1 MNLQE
6 KSLRTLELFKVL
18 ELLAGETQ
26 TDLARERA
34 LALQPETSL
43 SRCELLQEQCA
54 DAVALMGLYGSPS
67 FGGVKDLSGAL
78 SRADMGGVL
87 NPAELLAV
95 ARLLHTARVTRGYLE
110 NHRDRKTS
118 IDELFA
124 ALSGNKYL
132 EEKITAS
139 ILSEEEIAD
148 SASPELSDIRRQMRV
163 ASARVRE
170 TLNRITSSPTYQKML
185 QDSLVTIRSGRYV
198 VPVKAEYRSAF
209 GGLVHD
215 VSSSGATLF
224 VEPAAV
230 VNLNNSIRVLAG
242 KEQHE
247 IERILAGLS
256 AEVAGCA
263 AAMQRDYDTLCALD
277 FIFARG
283 RLAYK
288 MKALRPRL
296 SDSGKTLLHRARH
309 PLLPYEKAV
318 PIDFEVGGKCDTVI
332 ITGPNTGGKT
342 VSIKTVGLLT
352 AMAQC
357 GLQIPAGEDSVIRV
371 RTSILADI
379 GDEQSI
385 EQSLSTFS
393 SHMTNI
399 VDILRHADGG
409 SLVLLDELGAGT
421 DPVEGAAL
429 AMAIIEELRR
439 RGSCVIATT
448 HYAELKMY
456 ALETRGVENASC
468 EFDVQTLRPTYRLV
482 FGIPGKSNA
491 FAIASKLGLDAAVIE
506 SAGSRINA
514 ESKRFEE
521 VISQLE
527 EKRQALESRLK
538 AAERDREQ
546 AAEAE
551 RTARERLSTLEGE
564 REKLI
569 MDAKLKAQEIL
580 NNARAT
586 SEYVLTEA
594 KKLRQQAEDGKDPN
608 LAAARAAFR
617 GEISEAERRTTLEK
631 ARKKA
636 IPPPRPLRA
645 GDTVELLAT
654 KTRAT
659 VLETPAPGGSVRV
672 QAGIMKITVKPD
684 EVQFIGE
691 AKPQKPQAPKST
703 GGARVAR
710 PEGQGAS
717 LDLRGQTADEAVM
730 ELERF
735 IDGAVRMHLSAV
747 TIIHGKG
754 TGVLRR
760 AVQSALKGM
769 PQVRSYRLGV
779 YGEGEDGVTI
789 VTLE

>member
-1 MNLQE
+1 MTLQE
-6 KSLRTLELFKVL
+6 KSLRTLELHKVL
-18 ELLAGETQ
+18 ELLAEQTQ

-34 LALQPETSL
+34 LSLRPETVL
-43 SRCELLQEQCA
+43 SRCELLQQQCA
-54 DAVALMGLYGSPS
+54 DAVHLMGLFGSPS
-67 FGGVKDLSGAL
+67 FDGVRDLSGAL

-87 NPAELLAV
+87 NMAELLAV
-95 ARLLHTARVTRGYLE
+95 ARLLRAARTTRGYLE
-110 NHRDRKTS
+110 NHREGKTS
-118 IDELFA
+118 LDELFSS
-124 ALSGNKYL
+124 LSGNKYL
-132 EEKITAS
+132 EDKITTS
-139 ILSEEEIAD
+139 IISEEEIAD
-148 SASPELSDIRRQMRV
+148 SASSELNDIRRQMRV
-163 ASARVRE
+163 ASSRVRE

-224 VEPAAV
+224 IEPTAV
-230 VNLNNSIRVLAG
+230 VDLNNSIRVLAG
-242 KEQHE
+242 KEQQE
-247 IERILAGLS
+247 IERILAALS
-256 AEVAGCA
+256 AEVAACA
-263 AAMQRDYDTLCALD
+263 GAMQRDYETLCALD

-283 RLAYK
+283 KLAYK

-296 SDSGKTLLHRARH
+296 SDSGKTVLHRARH
-309 PLLPYEKAV
+309 PLLDIEKAV
-318 PIDFEVGGKCDTVI
+318 PIDFEIGGKCDTVI

-352 AMAQC
+352 VMAQC
-357 GLQIPAGEDSVIRV
+357 GLQIPAGEDSVVRL
-371 RTSILADI
+371 RTSVLADI

-393 SHMTNI
+393 SHMVNI
-399 VDILRHADGG
+399 VDILHAADSGA
-409 SLVLLDELGAGT
+409 LVLLDELGAGT

-439 RGSCVIATT
+439 RGSAVIATT

-456 ALETRGVENASC
+456 ALETDGVENASC

-491 FAIASKLGLDAAVIE
+491 FAIASRLGLDDAVIE
-506 SAGSRINA
+506 SANSRIGA

-527 EKRQALESRLK
+527 EKRQELEHRL
-538 AAERDREQ
+538 AFAERDRAK

-594 KKLRQQAEDGKDPN
+594 RRLRQQAEEGKDPN

-617 GEISEAERRTTLEK
+617 GQISDAERLTTLEK
-631 ARKKA
+631 AKKKA

-659 VLETPAPGGSVRV
+659 VLETPAPGGNVRV
-672 QAGIMKITVKPD
+672 QAGIMKITVRPD
-684 EVQFIGE
+684 EIQFIE
-691 AKPQKPQAPKST
+691 ESRPKPVQAPKST
-703 GGARVAR
+703 AGGRVPR

-717 LDLRGQTADEAVM
+717 LDLRGMTAEEAIM
-730 ELERF
+730 ELGRF
-735 IDGAVRMHLSAV
+735 IDGAVRMHLPAV

-760 AVQSALKGM
+760 AVQAELKGM
-769 PQVRSYRLGV
+769 PQVKSYRLGV

-789 VTLE
+789 ATLE

>member
-1 MNLQE
+1 MTLQE
-6 KSLRTLELFKVL
+6 KSLRTLELHKVL
-18 ELLAGETQ
+18 ELLAEQTQ

-34 LALQPETSL
+34 LSLRPETVL
-43 SRCELLQEQCA
+43 SRCELLQQQCA
-54 DAVALMGLYGSPS
+54 DAVHLMGLFGSPS
-67 FGGVKDLSGAL
+67 FDGVRDLSGAL

-87 NPAELLAV
+87 NMAELLAV
-95 ARLLHTARVTRGYLE
+95 ARLLRAARTTRGYLE
-110 NHRDRKTS
+110 NHREGKTS
-118 IDELFA
+118 LDELFSS
-124 ALSGNKYL
+124 LSGNKYL
-132 EEKITAS
+132 EDKITTS
-139 ILSEEEIAD
+139 IISEEEIAD
-148 SASPELSDIRRQMRV
+148 SASSELNDIRRQMRV
-163 ASARVRE
+163 ASSRVRE

-224 VEPAAV
+224 IEPTAV
-230 VNLNNSIRVLAG
+230 VDLNNSIRVLAG
-242 KEQHE
+242 KEQQE
-247 IERILAGLS
+247 IERILAVLS
-256 AEVAGCA
+256 AEVAACA
-263 AAMQRDYDTLCALD
+263 GAMQRDYETLCALD
-277 FIFARG
+277 FIFARSK
-283 RLAYK
+283 LAYK

-296 SDSGKTLLHRARH
+296 SDSGKTVLHRARH
-309 PLLPYEKAV
+309 PLLDIEKAV
-318 PIDFEVGGKCDTVI
+318 PIDFEIGGKCDTVI

-352 AMAQC
+352 VMAQC
-357 GLQIPAGEDSVIRV
+357 GLQIPAGEDSVVRL
-371 RTSILADI
+371 RTSVLADI

-393 SHMTNI
+393 SHMVNI
-399 VDILRHADGG
+399 VDILHAADSGA
-409 SLVLLDELGAGT
+409 LVLLDELGAGT

-439 RGSCVIATT
+439 RGSAVIATT

-456 ALETRGVENASC
+456 ALETDGVENASC

-491 FAIASKLGLDAAVIE
+491 FAIASRLGLDDAVIE
-506 SAGSRINA
+506 SANSRIGA

-527 EKRQALESRLK
+527 EKRQELEHRL
-538 AAERDREQ
+538 ASAERDRAK

-594 KKLRQQAEDGKDPN
+594 RKLRQQAEEGKDPN

-617 GEISEAERRTTLEK
+617 GQISDAERRTTLEK
-631 ARKKA
+631 AKKKA

-659 VLETPAPGGSVRV
+659 VLETPAPGGNVRV
-672 QAGIMKITVKPD
+672 QAGIMKITVRPD
-684 EVQFIGE
+684 EIQFIE
-691 AKPQKPQAPKST
+691 ESRPKPVQAPKST
-703 GGARVAR
+703 AGGRVPR

-717 LDLRGQTADEAVM
+717 LDLRGMTAEEAIM
-730 ELERF
+730 ELGRF
-735 IDGAVRMHLSAV
+735 IDGAVRMHLPAV

-760 AVQSALKGM
+760 AVQAELKGM
-769 PQVRSYRLGV
+769 PQVKSYRLGV

-789 VTLE
+789 ATLE

>member
-1 MNLQE
+1 MKCQAI
-6 KSLRTLELFKVL
+6 RC
-18 ELLAGETQ
+18 
-26 TDLARERA
+26 
-34 LALQPETSL
+34 
-43 SRCELLQEQCA
+43 SRCYITQPF
-54 DAVALMGLYGSPS
+54 SS
-67 FGGVKDLSGAL
+67 
-78 SRADMGGVL
+78 
-87 NPAELLAV
+87 
-95 ARLLHTARVTRGYLE
+95 
-110 NHRDRKTS
+110 
-118 IDELFA
+118 
-124 ALSGNKYL
+124 LSGNKYL
-132 EEKITAS
+132 EDKITTS
-139 ILSEEEIAD
+139 IISEEEIAD
-148 SASPELSDIRRQMRV
+148 SASSELNDIRRQMRV
-163 ASARVRE
+163 ASSRVRE

-224 VEPAAV
+224 IEPTAV
-230 VNLNNSIRVLAG
+230 VDLNNSIRVLAG
-242 KEQHE
+242 KEQQE
-247 IERILAGLS
+247 IERILAALS
-256 AEVAGCA
+256 AEVAACA
-263 AAMQRDYDTLCALD
+263 GAMQRDYETLCALD

-283 RLAYK
+283 KLAYK

-296 SDSGKTLLHRARH
+296 SDSGKTVLHRARH
-309 PLLPYEKAV
+309 PLLDIEKAV
-318 PIDFEVGGKCDTVI
+318 PIDFEIGGKCDTVI

-352 AMAQC
+352 VMAQC
-357 GLQIPAGEDSVIRV
+357 GLQIPAGEDSVVRL
-371 RTSILADI
+371 RTSVLADI

-393 SHMTNI
+393 SHMVNI
-399 VDILRHADGG
+399 VDILHAADSGA
-409 SLVLLDELGAGT
+409 LVLLDELGAGT

-439 RGSCVIATT
+439 RGSAVIATT

-456 ALETRGVENASC
+456 ALETDGVENASC

-491 FAIASKLGLDAAVIE
+491 FAIASRLGLDDAVIE
-506 SAGSRINA
+506 SANSRIGA

-527 EKRQALESRLK
+527 EKRQELEHRL
-538 AAERDREQ
+538 ASAERDRAK

-594 KKLRQQAEDGKDPN
+594 RRLRQQAEEGKDPN

-617 GEISEAERRTTLEK
+617 GQISDAERRTTLEK
-631 ARKKA
+631 AKKKA

-659 VLETPAPGGSVRV
+659 VLETPAPGGNVRV
-672 QAGIMKITVKPD
+672 QAGIMKITVRPD
-684 EVQFIGE
+684 EIQFIE
-691 AKPQKPQAPKST
+691 ESRPKPVQAPKST
-703 GGARVAR
+703 AGGRVPR

-717 LDLRGQTADEAVM
+717 LDLRGMTAEEAIM
-730 ELERF
+730 ELGRF
-735 IDGAVRMHLSAV
+735 IDGAVRMHLPAV

-760 AVQSALKGM
+760 AVQAELKGM
-769 PQVRSYRLGV
+769 PQVKSYRLGV

-789 VTLE
+789 ATLE

>member
-1 MNLQE
+1 MTLQE
-6 KSLRTLELFKVL
+6 KSLRTLELHKVL
-18 ELLAGETQ
+18 ELLAAETQ

-34 LALQPETSL
+34 LALRPEVSL
-43 SRCELLQEQCA
+43 SRCELLQQQCA
-54 DAVALMGLYGSPS
+54 DAVYLMGLYGSPA
-67 FGGVKDLSGAL
+67 FDGVKDLSGPL

-87 NPAELLAV
+87 NMAELLAV
-95 ARLLHTARVTRGYLE
+95 ARLLRAARTTRGFLE
-110 NHRDRKTS
+110 NHRDGKTS
-118 IDELFA
+118 LDELFA
-124 ALSGNKYL
+124 SLSGNKYL
-132 EEKITAS
+132 EEKITTS
-139 ILSEEEIAD
+139 IISEEEIAD
-148 SASPELSDIRRQMRV
+148 SASSELSDIRRQMRV
-163 ASARVRE
+163 AASRVRE

-224 VEPAAV
+224 IEPSAV
-230 VNLNNSIRVLAG
+230 VDLNNSIRVLTG

-247 IERILAGLS
+247 IERILSALS
-256 AEVAGCA
+256 AEVAACA
-263 AAMQRDYDTLCALD
+263 GALQRDYETLCALD

-283 RLAYK
+283 KLAYK

-296 SDSGKTLLHRARH
+296 SDSGKTVLHRARH
-309 PLLPYEKAV
+309 PLLDMQKAV
-318 PIDFEVGGKCDTVI
+318 PIDFEIGGKCDTVI

-352 AMAQC
+352 VMAQC
-357 GLQIPAGEDSVIRV
+357 GLQIPAGDDSVVRV
-371 RTSILADI
+371 RSSVLADI

-393 SHMTNI
+393 SHMVNI
-399 VDILRHADGG
+399 VDILHAANDGA
-409 SLVLLDELGAGT
+409 LVLLDELGAGT

-439 RGSCVIATT
+439 RGSAVIATT

-456 ALETRGVENASC
+456 ALETAGVENASC

-491 FAIASKLGLDAAVIE
+491 FAIASRLGLDDAVIE
-506 SAGSRINA
+506 SANSRIGA

-527 EKRQALESRLK
+527 EKRQALESRLA
-538 AAERDREQ
+538 AAERDRAK

-551 RTARERLSTLEGE
+551 QTARDRLSTLEGE

-594 KKLRQQAEDGKDPN
+594 RRLRQQAEEGKDPN

-617 GEISEAERRTTLEK
+617 GEISEAERRATLEK

-684 EVQFIGE
+684 EIQFIE
-691 AKPQKPQAPKST
+691 ESKPTAVQAPKST
-703 GGARVAR
+703 AGGRVPR

-717 LDLRGQTADEAVM
+717 LDLRGMTADEAIM
-730 ELERF
+730 ELGRF
-735 IDGAVRMHLSAV
+735 IDGAARMHLTAV

-760 AVQSALKGM
+760 AVQAELKSM
-769 PQVRSYRLGV
+769 PQVKSYRLGV

-789 VTLE
+789 ATLA

>member
-1 MNLQE
+1 MTLQE
-6 KSLRTLELFKVL
+6 KSLRTLELPKVL
-18 ELLAGETQ
+18 DLLAAEAQ
-26 TDLARERA
+26 TEQGRARA
-34 LALQPETSL
+34 LSLRPETAL
-43 SRCELLQEQCA
+43 PRCEMLQQQCA
-54 DAVALMGLYGSPS
+54 DAVYLMGLYGSPS
-67 FGGVKDLSGAL
+67 FSGVKDLSGAL
-78 SRADMGGVL
+78 SRADMGGSL
-87 NPAELLAV
+87 NMGELLAV
-95 ARLLHTARVTRGYLE
+95 AQLLRAARLTRGYLE
-110 NHRDRKTS
+110 NHREGKTS
-118 IDELFA
+118 LDELFSS
-124 ALSGNKYL
+124 LSGNKYL
-132 EEKITAS
+132 EDRIAS
-139 ILSEEEIAD
+139 AIISEEEMAD

-163 ASARVRE
+163 SASRVRE
-170 TLNRITSSPTYQKML
+170 ALNKITSSPNYQKML

-224 VEPAAV
+224 IEPSAV
-230 VNLNNSIRVLAG
+230 VDLNNAIRVLTG

-247 IERILAGLS
+247 IERVLAELS
-256 AEVAGCA
+256 AEVASA
-263 AAMQRDYDTLCALD
+263 AGSIGRDYETLCALD

-283 RLAYK
+283 KLAYK
-288 MKALRPRL
+288 MRALRPRL
-296 SDSGKTLLHRARH
+296 TSEGRTVLRRARH
-309 PLLPYEKAV
+309 PLLDKDAAV
-318 PIDFEVGGKCDTVI
+318 PIDFEIGGRCDTVI

-352 AMAQC
+352 VMAQC
-357 GLQIPAGEDSVIRV
+357 GLQIPAGEDSVVRIRSSV
-371 RTSILADI
+371 LADI

-399 VDILRHADGG
+399 VDILAGADAGA
-409 SLVLLDELGAGT
+409 LVLLDELGAGT
-421 DPVEGAAL
+421 DPIEGAAL
-429 AMAIIEELRR
+429 AMSIIEELRR
-439 RGSCVIATT
+439 RGSAVIATT

-456 ALETRGVENASC
+456 ALETEGVENASC
-468 EFDVQTLRPTYRLV
+468 EFDVQTLRPTYRLI

-491 FAIASKLGLDAAVIE
+491 FAIASRLGLAPGIIE
-506 SAGSRINA
+506 NAGERVGA

-527 EKRQALESRLK
+527 EKRQALESRL
-538 AAERDREQ
+538 ASAERDRAQ
-546 AAEAE
+546 AAEAA
-551 RTARERLSTLEGE
+551 RVARERLETLEGE
-564 REKLI
+564 REKLV

-580 NNARAT
+580 NNARAA
-586 SEYVLTEA
+586 SEHVLTEA
-594 KKLRQQAEDGKDPN
+594 RRLRQQAEEGKDPN

-617 GEISEAERRTTLEK
+617 GEISEAERQTALQK

-659 VLETPAPGGSVRV
+659 VLETPEKGGKVRI
-672 QAGIMKITVKPD
+672 QAGIMKITVAPD
-684 EVQFIGE
+684 EIQFIE
-691 AKPQKPQAPKST
+691 ESKPQKPQPVRSA
-703 GGARVAR
+703 GGRVPR

-717 LDLRGQTADEAVM
+717 LDLRGKTADEAVM

-735 IDGAVRMHLSAV
+735 IDGAVRMHISAV

-760 AVQSALKGM
+760 TVQAELRSM
-769 PQVRSYRLGV
+769 PQVKSCRLGV

-789 VTLE
+789 AELDV

>member
-1 MNLQE
+1 MTLQE
-6 KSLRTLELFKVL
+6 KSLHTLELPKVL
-18 ELLAGETQ
+18 ELLAAETQ

-34 LALQPETSL
+34 LSLRPEVSI
-43 SRCELLQEQCA
+43 SRCELLQQQCA
-54 DAVALMGLYGSPS
+54 DAVHLMGLFGSPS
-67 FGGVKDLSGAL
+67 FDGVRDLSGAL

-87 NPAELLAV
+87 NMAELLAV
-95 ARLLHTARVTRGYLE
+95 ARLLRAARTTRGYLE
-110 NHRDRKTS
+110 NHREGKTS
-118 IDELFA
+118 LDELFSS
-124 ALSGNKYL
+124 LSGTKYL
-132 EEKITAS
+132 EDKITTS
-139 ILSEEEIAD
+139 IISEEEIAD
-148 SASPELSDIRRQMRV
+148 SASSELNDIRRQMRV
-163 ASARVRE
+163 ASSRVRE

-224 VEPAAV
+224 IEPTAV
-230 VNLNNSIRVLAG
+230 VDLNNSIRVLAG
-242 KEQHE
+242 KEQQE
-247 IERILAGLS
+247 IERILAVLS
-256 AEVAGCA
+256 AEVAACA
-263 AAMQRDYDTLCALD
+263 GAMQRDYETLCALD

-283 RLAYK
+283 KLAYK

-296 SDSGKTLLHRARH
+296 SDSGKTVLHRARH
-309 PLLPYEKAV
+309 PLLDIEKAV
-318 PIDFEVGGKCDTVI
+318 PIDFEIGGKCDTVI

-352 AMAQC
+352 VMAQC
-357 GLQIPAGEDSVIRV
+357 GLQIPAGEDSVVRL
-371 RTSILADI
+371 RTSVLADI

-393 SHMTNI
+393 SHMVNI
-399 VDILRHADGG
+399 VDILHAADNGA
-409 SLVLLDELGAGT
+409 LVLLDELGAGT

-439 RGSCVIATT
+439 RGSAVIATT

-456 ALETRGVENASC
+456 ALETDGVENASC

-491 FAIASKLGLDAAVIE
+491 FAIASRLGLDDAVIE
-506 SAGSRINA
+506 SANSRIGA

-527 EKRQALESRLK
+527 EKRQELEHRL
-538 AAERDREQ
+538 ASAERDRAK

-594 KKLRQQAEDGKDPN
+594 RKLRQQAEECKDPN

-617 GEISEAERRTTLEK
+617 GQISDAERRTTLEK
-631 ARKKA
+631 AKKKA

-659 VLETPAPGGSVRV
+659 VLETPAPGGNVRV
-672 QAGIMKITVKPD
+672 QAGIMKITVRPD
-684 EVQFIGE
+684 EIQFIE
-691 AKPQKPQAPKST
+691 ESRPKPVQAPKST
-703 GGARVAR
+703 AGGRVPR

-717 LDLRGQTADEAVM
+717 LDLRGMTAEEAIM
-730 ELERF
+730 ELGRF
-735 IDGAVRMHLSAV
+735 IDGAVRMHLPAV

-760 AVQSALKGM
+760 AVQAELKGM
-769 PQVRSYRLGV
+769 PQVKSYRLGV

-789 VTLE
+789 ATLE

>member
-1 MNLQE
+1 MTLQE
-6 KSLRTLELFKVL
+6 KSLRTLELHKVL
-18 ELLAGETQ
+18 ELLAEQTQ

-34 LALQPETSL
+34 LSLRPETVL
-43 SRCELLQEQCA
+43 SRCELLQQQCA
-54 DAVALMGLYGSPS
+54 DAVHLMGLFGSPS
-67 FGGVKDLSGAL
+67 FDGVRDLSGAL

-87 NPAELLAV
+87 NMAELLAV
-95 ARLLHTARVTRGYLE
+95 ARLLRAARTTRGYLE
-110 NHRDRKTS
+110 NHREGKTS
-118 IDELFA
+118 LDELFSS
-124 ALSGNKYL
+124 LSGNKYL
-132 EEKITAS
+132 EDKITTS
-139 ILSEEEIAD
+139 IISEEEIAD
-148 SASPELSDIRRQMRV
+148 SASSELNDIRRQMRV
-163 ASARVRE
+163 ASSRVRE
-170 TLNRITSSPTYQKML
+170 TLNRITSSSTYQKML

-224 VEPAAV
+224 IEPTAV
-230 VNLNNSIRVLAG
+230 VDLNNSIRVLAG
-242 KEQHE
+242 KEQQE
-247 IERILAGLS
+247 IERILAALS
-256 AEVAGCA
+256 AEVAACA
-263 AAMQRDYDTLCALD
+263 GAMQRDYETLCALD

-283 RLAYK
+283 KLAYK

-296 SDSGKTLLHRARH
+296 SDCGITVLHRARH
-309 PLLPYEKAV
+309 PLLDIEKAV
-318 PIDFEVGGKCDTVI
+318 PIDFEIGGKCDTVI

-352 AMAQC
+352 VMAQC
-357 GLQIPAGEDSVIRV
+357 GLQIPAGEDSVVRL
-371 RTSILADI
+371 RTSVLADI

-393 SHMTNI
+393 SHMVNI
-399 VDILRHADGG
+399 VDILQAADSGA
-409 SLVLLDELGAGT
+409 LVLLDELGAGT

-439 RGSCVIATT
+439 RGSAVIATT

-456 ALETRGVENASC
+456 ALETDGVENASC

-491 FAIASKLGLDAAVIE
+491 FAIASRLGLDDAVIE
-506 SAGSRINA
+506 SANSRIGA

-527 EKRQALESRLK
+527 EKRQELEHRL
-538 AAERDREQ
+538 AFAERDRAK

-594 KKLRQQAEDGKDPN
+594 RKLRQQAEEGKDPN

-617 GEISEAERRTTLEK
+617 GQISDAERRTTLEK
-631 ARKKA
+631 AKKKA

-659 VLETPAPGGSVRV
+659 VLETPAPGGNVRV
-672 QAGIMKITVKPD
+672 QAGIMKITVRPD
-684 EVQFIGE
+684 EIQFIE
-691 AKPQKPQAPKST
+691 ESRPKPVQAPKST
-703 GGARVAR
+703 AGGRVPR

-717 LDLRGQTADEAVM
+717 LDLRGMTAEEAIM
-730 ELERF
+730 ELGRF
-735 IDGAVRMHLSAV
+735 IDGAVRMHLPAV

-760 AVQSALKGM
+760 AVQAELKGM
-769 PQVRSYRLGV
+769 PQVKSYRLGV

-789 VTLE
+789 ATLE

>member
-1 MNLQE
+1 MTLQE
-6 KSLRTLELFKVL
+6 KSLHTLEFYKVL
-18 ELLAGETQ
+18 ELLAAETQ
-26 TDLARERA
+26 TDLAREQA
-34 LALQPETSL
+34 LALKPETSL
-43 SRCELLQEQCA
+43 SRCELLQQQCA
-54 DAVALMGLYGSPS
+54 DAVTLMGLYGSPS
-67 FGGVKDLSGAL
+67 FGGVRDLSGAL

-95 ARLLHTARVTRGYLE
+95 ARLLQAARTTRGYLE
-110 NHRDRKTS
+110 HHRDGRTS
-118 IDELFA
+118 LDELFA
-124 ALSGNKYL
+124 SLSGNKYL
-132 EEKITAS
+132 EDKITSA
-139 ILSEEEIAD
+139 IISEEEIAD
-148 SASPELSDIRRQMRV
+148 SASSELNDIRRQMRV
-163 ASARVRE
+163 SASRVRE
-170 TLNRITSSPTYQKML
+170 VLNRITSSQTYQKML
-185 QDSLVTIRSGRYV
+185 QDNLVTIRSGRYV

-224 VEPAAV
+224 IEPTAV
-230 VNLNNSIRVLAG
+230 VDLNNTIRVLAG

-247 IERILAGLS
+247 IERILAELS
-256 AEVAGCA
+256 AEVAACA
-263 AAMQRDYDTLCALD
+263 GALQRDYETLCALD

-283 RLAYK
+283 KLAYK

-296 SDSGKTLLHRARH
+296 VSDGKTVLRRARH
-309 PLLPYEKAV
+309 PLLPHEKAV
-318 PIDFEVGGKCDTVI
+318 PIDFEIGGRCDTVI

-342 VSIKTVGLLT
+342 VSIKTAGLLT
-352 AMAQC
+352 VLAQC
-357 GLQIPAGEDSVIRV
+357 GLQIPAGEGSVICI
-371 RTSILADI
+371 RTAVLADI

-399 VDILRHADGG
+399 VEILQHADAG

-421 DPVEGAAL
+421 DPIEGAAL

-439 RGSCVIATT
+439 RGSAVIATT
-448 HYAELKMY
+448 HYAELKVY
-456 ALETRGVENASC
+456 ALETEGVENASC

-491 FAIASKLGLDAAVIE
+491 FAIASRLGIDAAVIE
-506 SAGSRINA
+506 NAGSRINA
-514 ESKRFEE
+514 ESRRFEE
-521 VISQLE
+521 VVSQLE
-527 EKRQALESRLK
+527 EKRQALENRLT
-538 AAERDREQ
+538 AAERDREK

-551 RTARERLSTLEGE
+551 RTARERLETLEGE

-594 KKLRQQAEDGKDPN
+594 RKLRQQAEEGKDPN

-631 ARKKA
+631 AKKKA
-636 IPPPRPLRA
+636 LPPPRPLRA
-645 GDTVELLAT
+645 GDTVELLST

-684 EVQFIGE
+684 EIQFIE
-691 AKPQKPQAPKST
+691 ESRPQKPQPPKSMA
-703 GGARVAR
+703 GARVPR

-717 LDLRGQTADEAVM
+717 LDLRGQTAEEAVM

-735 IDGAVRMHLSAV
+735 IDGAVRMHLAAV

-769 PQVRSYRLGV
+769 PQVKSYRLGV
-779 YGEGEDGVTI
+779 DGEGEDGVTI
-789 VTLE
+789 ATLE

>member
-1 MNLQE
+1 MTLQE
-6 KSLRTLELFKVL
+6 KSLRTLELHKVL
-18 ELLAGETQ
+18 ELLAEQTQ

-34 LALQPETSL
+34 LSLRPETVL
-43 SRCELLQEQCA
+43 SRCELLQQQCA
-54 DAVALMGLYGSPS
+54 DAVHLMGLFGSPS
-67 FGGVKDLSGAL
+67 FDGVRDLSGAL

-87 NPAELLAV
+87 NMAELLAV
-95 ARLLHTARVTRGYLE
+95 ARLLRAARTTRGYLE
-110 NHRDRKTS
+110 NHREGKTS
-118 IDELFA
+118 LDELFSS
-124 ALSGNKYL
+124 LSGNKYL
-132 EEKITAS
+132 EDKITTS
-139 ILSEEEIAD
+139 IISEEEIAD
-148 SASPELSDIRRQMRV
+148 SASSELNDIRRQMRV
-163 ASARVRE
+163 ASSRVRE

-215 VSSSGATLF
+215 VSSSGVTLF
-224 VEPAAV
+224 IEPTAV
-230 VNLNNSIRVLAG
+230 VDLNNSIRVLAG
-242 KEQHE
+242 KEQQE
-247 IERILAGLS
+247 IERILAALS
-256 AEVAGCA
+256 AEVAACA
-263 AAMQRDYDTLCALD
+263 GAMQRDYETLCALD

-283 RLAYK
+283 KLAYK

-296 SDSGKTLLHRARH
+296 SDSGKTVLHRARH
-309 PLLPYEKAV
+309 PLLDIEKAV
-318 PIDFEVGGKCDTVI
+318 PIDFEIGGKCDTVI

-352 AMAQC
+352 VMAQC
-357 GLQIPAGEDSVIRV
+357 GLQIPAGEDSVVRL
-371 RTSILADI
+371 RTSVLADI

-393 SHMTNI
+393 SHMVNI
-399 VDILRHADGG
+399 VDILHAADSGA
-409 SLVLLDELGAGT
+409 LVLLDELGAGT

-439 RGSCVIATT
+439 RGSAVIATT

-456 ALETRGVENASC
+456 ALETDGVENASC

-491 FAIASKLGLDAAVIE
+491 FAIASRLGLDDAVIE
-506 SAGSRINA
+506 SANSRIGA

-527 EKRQALESRLK
+527 EKRQELEHRL
-538 AAERDREQ
+538 ASAERDRAK

-594 KKLRQQAEDGKDPN
+594 RRLRQQAEEGKDPN

-617 GEISEAERRTTLEK
+617 GQISDAERLTTLEK
-631 ARKKA
+631 AKKKA

-659 VLETPAPGGSVRV
+659 VLETPAPGGNVRV
-672 QAGIMKITVKPD
+672 QAGIMKITVRPD
-684 EVQFIGE
+684 EIQFIE
-691 AKPQKPQAPKST
+691 ESRPKPVQAPKST
-703 GGARVAR
+703 AGGRVPR

-717 LDLRGQTADEAVM
+717 LDLRGMTAEEAIM
-730 ELERF
+730 ELGRF
-735 IDGAVRMHLSAV
+735 IDGAVRMHLPAV

-760 AVQSALKGM
+760 AVQAELKGM
-769 PQVRSYRLGV
+769 PQVKSYRLGV

-789 VTLE
+789 ATLE

>member
-1 MNLQE
+1 MTLQE
-6 KSLRTLELFKVL
+6 KSLRTLELHKVL
-18 ELLAGETQ
+18 ELLAEQTQ

-34 LALQPETSL
+34 LSLRPETVL
-43 SRCELLQEQCA
+43 SRCELLQQQCA
-54 DAVALMGLYGSPS
+54 DAVHLMGLFGSPS
-67 FGGVKDLSGAL
+67 FDGVRDLSGAL

-87 NPAELLAV
+87 NMAELLAV
-95 ARLLHTARVTRGYLE
+95 ARLLRAARTTRGYLE
-110 NHRDRKTS
+110 NHREGKTS
-118 IDELFA
+118 LDELFSS
-124 ALSGNKYL
+124 LSGNKYL
-132 EEKITAS
+132 EDKITTS
-139 ILSEEEIAD
+139 IISEEEIAD
-148 SASPELSDIRRQMRV
+148 SASSELNDIRRQMRV
-163 ASARVRE
+163 ASSRVRE
-170 TLNRITSSPTYQKML
+170 TLNRITSSSTYQKML

-224 VEPAAV
+224 IEPTAV
-230 VNLNNSIRVLAG
+230 VDLNNSIRVLAG
-242 KEQHE
+242 KEQQE
-247 IERILAGLS
+247 IERILAALS
-256 AEVAGCA
+256 AEVAACA
-263 AAMQRDYDTLCALD
+263 GAMQRDYETLCALD
-277 FIFARG
+277 FIFARSK
-283 RLAYK
+283 LAYK

-296 SDSGKTLLHRARH
+296 SDSGKTVLHRARH
-309 PLLPYEKAV
+309 PLLDIEKAV
-318 PIDFEVGGKCDTVI
+318 PIDFEIGGKCDTVI

-352 AMAQC
+352 VMAQC
-357 GLQIPAGEDSVIRV
+357 GLQIPAGEDSVVRL
-371 RTSILADI
+371 RTSVLADI

-393 SHMTNI
+393 SHMVNI
-399 VDILRHADGG
+399 VDILHAADSGA
-409 SLVLLDELGAGT
+409 LVLLDELGAGT

-439 RGSCVIATT
+439 RGSAVIATT

-456 ALETRGVENASC
+456 ALETDGVENASC

-482 FGIPGKSNA
+482 FGVPGKSNA
-491 FAIASKLGLDAAVIE
+491 FAIASRLGLDDAVIE
-506 SAGSRINA
+506 SANSRIGA

-527 EKRQALESRLK
+527 EKRQELEHRL
-538 AAERDREQ
+538 ASAERDRAK

-594 KKLRQQAEDGKDPN
+594 RRLRQQAEEGKDPN

-617 GEISEAERRTTLEK
+617 GQISDAERLTTLEK
-631 ARKKA
+631 AKKKA

-659 VLETPAPGGSVRV
+659 VLETPAPGGNVRV
-672 QAGIMKITVKPD
+672 QAGIMKITVRPD
-684 EVQFIGE
+684 EIQFIE
-691 AKPQKPQAPKST
+691 ESRPKPVQAPKST
-703 GGARVAR
+703 AGGRVPR

-717 LDLRGQTADEAVM
+717 LDLRGMTAEEAIM
-730 ELERF
+730 ELGRF
-735 IDGAVRMHLSAV
+735 IDGAVRMHLPAV

-760 AVQSALKGM
+760 AVQAELKGM
-769 PQVRSYRLGV
+769 PQVKSYRLGV

-789 VTLE
+789 ATLE

>member
-1 MNLQE
+1 MTLQE
-6 KSLRTLELFKVL
+6 KSLRTLELHKVL
-18 ELLAGETQ
+18 ELLAEQTQ

-34 LALQPETSL
+34 LSLRPETVL
-43 SRCELLQEQCA
+43 SRCELLQQQCA
-54 DAVALMGLYGSPS
+54 DAVHLMGLFGSPS
-67 FGGVKDLSGAL
+67 FDGVRDLSGAL

-87 NPAELLAV
+87 NMAELLAV
-95 ARLLHTARVTRGYLE
+95 ARLLRAARTTRGYLE
-110 NHRDRKTS
+110 NHREGKTS
-118 IDELFA
+118 LDELFSS
-124 ALSGNKYL
+124 LSGNKYL
-132 EEKITAS
+132 EDKITTS
-139 ILSEEEIAD
+139 IISEEEIAD
-148 SASPELSDIRRQMRV
+148 SASSELNDIRRQMRV
-163 ASARVRE
+163 ASSRVRE
-170 TLNRITSSPTYQKML
+170 TLNRITSSSTYQKML

-224 VEPAAV
+224 IEPTAV
-230 VNLNNSIRVLAG
+230 VDLNNSIRVLAG
-242 KEQHE
+242 KEQQE
-247 IERILAGLS
+247 IERILAALS
-256 AEVAGCA
+256 AEVAACA
-263 AAMQRDYDTLCALD
+263 GAMQRDYETLCALD

-283 RLAYK
+283 KLAYK

-296 SDSGKTLLHRARH
+296 SDSGKTVLYRARH
-309 PLLPYEKAV
+309 PLLDIEKAV
-318 PIDFEVGGKCDTVI
+318 PIDFEIGGKCDTVI

-352 AMAQC
+352 VMAQC
-357 GLQIPAGEDSVIRV
+357 GLQIPAGEDSVVRL
-371 RTSILADI
+371 RTSVLADI

-393 SHMTNI
+393 SHMVNI
-399 VDILRHADGG
+399 VDILHAADSGA
-409 SLVLLDELGAGT
+409 LVLLDELGAGT

-439 RGSCVIATT
+439 RGSAVIATT

-456 ALETRGVENASC
+456 ALETDGVENASC

-491 FAIASKLGLDAAVIE
+491 FAIASRLGLDDAVIE
-506 SAGSRINA
+506 SANSRIGA

-527 EKRQALESRLK
+527 EKRQELEHRL
-538 AAERDREQ
+538 AFAERDRAK

-594 KKLRQQAEDGKDPN
+594 RKLRQQAEEGKDPN

-617 GEISEAERRTTLEK
+617 GQISDAERRTTLEK
-631 ARKKA
+631 AKKKA

-659 VLETPAPGGSVRV
+659 VLETPAPGGNVRV
-672 QAGIMKITVKPD
+672 QAGIMKITVRPD
-684 EVQFIGE
+684 EIQFIE
-691 AKPQKPQAPKST
+691 ESRPKPVQAPKST
-703 GGARVAR
+703 AGGRVPR

-717 LDLRGQTADEAVM
+717 LDLRGMTAEEAIM
-730 ELERF
+730 ELGRF
-735 IDGAVRMHLSAV
+735 IDGAVRMHLPAV

-760 AVQSALKGM
+760 AVQAELKGM
-769 PQVRSYRLGV
+769 PQVKSYRLGV

-789 VTLE
+789 ATLE

>member
-1 MNLQE
+1 MTLQE
-6 KSLRTLELFKVL
+6 KSLRTLELHKVL
-18 ELLAGETQ
+18 ELLAEQTQ

-34 LALQPETSL
+34 LSLRPETVL
-43 SRCELLQEQCA
+43 SRCELLQQQCA
-54 DAVALMGLYGSPS
+54 DAVHLMGLFGSPS
-67 FGGVKDLSGAL
+67 FDGVRDLSGAL

-87 NPAELLAV
+87 NMAELLAV
-95 ARLLHTARVTRGYLE
+95 ARLLRAARTTRGYLE
-110 NHRDRKTS
+110 NHREGKTS
-118 IDELFA
+118 LDELFSS
-124 ALSGNKYL
+124 LSGNKYL
-132 EEKITAS
+132 EDKITTS
-139 ILSEEEIAD
+139 IISEEEIAD
-148 SASPELSDIRRQMRV
+148 SASSELNDIRRQMRV
-163 ASARVRE
+163 ASSRVRE
-170 TLNRITSSPTYQKML
+170 TLNRITSSSTYQKML

-224 VEPAAV
+224 IEPTAV
-230 VNLNNSIRVLAG
+230 VDLNNSIRVLAG
-242 KEQHE
+242 KEQQE
-247 IERILAGLS
+247 IERILAALS
-256 AEVAGCA
+256 AEVAACA
-263 AAMQRDYDTLCALD
+263 GAMQRDYETLCALD

-283 RLAYK
+283 KLAYK

-296 SDSGKTLLHRARH
+296 SDSGKTVLHRARH
-309 PLLPYEKAV
+309 PLLDIEKAV
-318 PIDFEVGGKCDTVI
+318 PIDFEIGGKCDTVI

-352 AMAQC
+352 IMAQC
-357 GLQIPAGEDSVIRV
+357 GLQIPAGEDSVVRL
-371 RTSILADI
+371 RTSVLADI

-393 SHMTNI
+393 SHMVNI
-399 VDILRHADGG
+399 VDILHAADSGA
-409 SLVLLDELGAGT
+409 LVLLDELGAGT

-439 RGSCVIATT
+439 RGSAVIATT

-456 ALETRGVENASC
+456 ALETDGVENASC

-491 FAIASKLGLDAAVIE
+491 FAIASRLGLDDAVIE
-506 SAGSRINA
+506 SANSRIGA

-527 EKRQALESRLK
+527 EKRQELEHRL
-538 AAERDREQ
+538 AFAERDRAK

-594 KKLRQQAEDGKDPN
+594 RKLRQQAEEGKDPN

-617 GEISEAERRTTLEK
+617 GQISDAERRTTLEK
-631 ARKKA
+631 AKKKA

-659 VLETPAPGGSVRV
+659 VLETPAPGGNVRV
-672 QAGIMKITVKPD
+672 QAGIMKITVRPD
-684 EVQFIGE
+684 EIQFIE
-691 AKPQKPQAPKST
+691 ESRPKPVQAPKST
-703 GGARVAR
+703 AGGRVPR

-717 LDLRGQTADEAVM
+717 LDLRGMTAEEAIM
-730 ELERF
+730 ELGRF
-735 IDGAVRMHLSAV
+735 IDGAVRMHLPAV

-760 AVQSALKGM
+760 AVQAELKGM
-769 PQVRSYRLGV
+769 PQVKSYRLGV

-789 VTLE
+789 ATLE

>member
-1 MNLQE
+1 MTLQE
-6 KSLRTLELFKVL
+6 KSLRTLELHKVL
-18 ELLAGETQ
+18 ELLAEQTQ

-34 LALQPETSL
+34 LSLRPETVL
-43 SRCELLQEQCA
+43 SRCELLQQQCA
-54 DAVALMGLYGSPS
+54 DAVHLMGLFGSPS
-67 FGGVKDLSGAL
+67 FDGVRDLSGAL

-87 NPAELLAV
+87 NMAELLAV
-95 ARLLHTARVTRGYLE
+95 ARLLRAARTTRGYLE
-110 NHRDRKTS
+110 NHREGKTS
-118 IDELFA
+118 LDELFSS
-124 ALSGNKYL
+124 LSGNKYL
-132 EEKITAS
+132 EDKITTS
-139 ILSEEEIAD
+139 IISEEEIAD
-148 SASPELSDIRRQMRV
+148 SASSELNDIRRQMRV
-163 ASARVRE
+163 ASSRVRE

-224 VEPAAV
+224 IEPTAV
-230 VNLNNSIRVLAG
+230 VDLNNSIRVLAG
-242 KEQHE
+242 KEQQE
-247 IERILAGLS
+247 IERILAALS
-256 AEVAGCA
+256 AEVAACA
-263 AAMQRDYDTLCALD
+263 GAMQRDYETLCALD

-283 RLAYK
+283 KLAYK

-296 SDSGKTLLHRARH
+296 SDSGKTVLHRARH
-309 PLLPYEKAV
+309 PLLDIEKAV
-318 PIDFEVGGKCDTVI
+318 PIDFEIGGKCDTVI

-352 AMAQC
+352 VMAQC
-357 GLQIPAGEDSVIRV
+357 GLQIPAGEDSVVRL
-371 RTSILADI
+371 RTSVLADI

-393 SHMTNI
+393 SHMVNI
-399 VDILRHADGG
+399 VDILHAADSGA
-409 SLVLLDELGAGT
+409 LVLLDELGAGT

-439 RGSCVIATT
+439 RGSAVIATT

-456 ALETRGVENASC
+456 ALETDGVENASC

-491 FAIASKLGLDAAVIE
+491 FAIASRLGLDDAVIE
-506 SAGSRINA
+506 SANSRIGA

-527 EKRQALESRLK
+527 EKRQELEHRL
-538 AAERDREQ
+538 ASAERDRAK

-594 KKLRQQAEDGKDPN
+594 RKLRQQAEEGKDPN

-617 GEISEAERRTTLEK
+617 GQISDAERRTTLEK
-631 ARKKA
+631 AKKKA

-659 VLETPAPGGSVRV
+659 VLETPAPGGNVRV
-672 QAGIMKITVKPD
+672 QAGIMKITVRPD
-684 EVQFIGE
+684 EIQFIE
-691 AKPQKPQAPKST
+691 ESRPKPVQAPKST
-703 GGARVAR
+703 AGGRVPR

-717 LDLRGQTADEAVM
+717 LDLRGMTAEEAIM
-730 ELERF
+730 ELGRF
-735 IDGAVRMHLSAV
+735 IDGAVRMHLPAV

-760 AVQSALKGM
+760 AVQAELKGM
-769 PQVRSYRLGV
+769 PQVKSYRLGV

-789 VTLE
+789 ATLE

>member
-1 MNLQE
+1 MTLQE
-6 KSLRTLELFKVL
+6 KSLRTLELHKVL
-18 ELLAGETQ
+18 ELLAEQTQ

-34 LALQPETSL
+34 LSLRPETVL
-43 SRCELLQEQCA
+43 SRCEILQQQCA
-54 DAVALMGLYGSPS
+54 DAAHLMGLFGSPS
-67 FGGVKDLSGAL
+67 FDGVRDLSGAL

-87 NPAELLAV
+87 NMAELLAV
-95 ARLLHTARVTRGYLE
+95 ARLLRAARTTRGYLE
-110 NHRDRKTS
+110 NHREGKTS
-118 IDELFA
+118 LDELFSS
-124 ALSGNKYL
+124 LSGNKYL
-132 EEKITAS
+132 EDKITTS
-139 ILSEEEIAD
+139 IISEEEIAD
-148 SASPELSDIRRQMRV
+148 SASSELNDIRRQMRV
-163 ASARVRE
+163 ASSRVRE

-224 VEPAAV
+224 IEPTAV
-230 VNLNNSIRVLAG
+230 VDLNNSIRVLAG
-242 KEQHE
+242 KEQQE
-247 IERILAGLS
+247 IERILAALS
-256 AEVAGCA
+256 AEVAACA
-263 AAMQRDYDTLCALD
+263 GAMQRDYETLCALD
-277 FIFARG
+277 FIFARSK
-283 RLAYK
+283 LAYK

-296 SDSGKTLLHRARH
+296 SDSGKTVLHRARH
-309 PLLPYEKAV
+309 PLLDIEKAV
-318 PIDFEVGGKCDTVI
+318 PIDFEIGGKCDTVI

-352 AMAQC
+352 VMAQC
-357 GLQIPAGEDSVIRV
+357 GLQIPAGEDSVVRL
-371 RTSILADI
+371 RTSVLADI

-393 SHMTNI
+393 SHMVNI
-399 VDILRHADGG
+399 VDILHAADSGA
-409 SLVLLDELGAGT
+409 LVLLDELGAGT

-439 RGSCVIATT
+439 RGSAVIATT

-456 ALETRGVENASC
+456 ALETDGVENASC

-491 FAIASKLGLDAAVIE
+491 FAIASRLGLDDAVIE
-506 SAGSRINA
+506 SANSRIGA

-527 EKRQALESRLK
+527 EKRQELEHRL
-538 AAERDREQ
+538 ASAERDRAK

-594 KKLRQQAEDGKDPN
+594 RKLRQQAEEGKDPN

-617 GEISEAERRTTLEK
+617 GQISDAERRTTLEK
-631 ARKKA
+631 AKKKA

-659 VLETPAPGGSVRV
+659 VLETPAPGGNVRV
-672 QAGIMKITVKPD
+672 QAGIMKITVRPD
-684 EVQFIGE
+684 EIQFIE
-691 AKPQKPQAPKST
+691 ESRPKPVQAPKST
-703 GGARVAR
+703 AGGRVPR

-717 LDLRGQTADEAVM
+717 LDLRGMTAEEAIM
-730 ELERF
+730 ELGRF
-735 IDGAVRMHLSAV
+735 IDGAVRMHLPAV

-760 AVQSALKGM
+760 AVQAELKGM
-769 PQVRSYRLGV
+769 PQVKSYRLGV

-789 VTLE
+789 ATLE

>member
-1 MNLQE
+1 MTLQE
-6 KSLRTLELFKVL
+6 KSLRTLELHKVL
-18 ELLAGETQ
+18 ELLAEQTQ

-34 LALQPETSL
+34 LSLRPETVL
-43 SRCELLQEQCA
+43 SRCELLQQQCA
-54 DAVALMGLYGSPS
+54 DAVHLMGLFGSPS
-67 FGGVKDLSGAL
+67 FDGVRDLSGAL

-87 NPAELLAV
+87 NMAELLAV
-95 ARLLHTARVTRGYLE
+95 ARLLRAARTTRGYLE
-110 NHRDRKTS
+110 NHREGKTS
-118 IDELFA
+118 LDELFSS
-124 ALSGNKYL
+124 LSGNKYL
-132 EEKITAS
+132 EDKITTS
-139 ILSEEEIAD
+139 IISEEEIAD
-148 SASPELSDIRRQMRV
+148 SASSELNDIRRQMRV
-163 ASARVRE
+163 ASSRVRE

-224 VEPAAV
+224 IEPTAV
-230 VNLNNSIRVLAG
+230 VDLNNSIRVLAG
-242 KEQHE
+242 KEQQE
-247 IERILAGLS
+247 IERILAALS
-256 AEVAGCA
+256 AEVAACA
-263 AAMQRDYDTLCALD
+263 GAMQRDYETLCALD

-283 RLAYK
+283 KLAYK

-296 SDSGKTLLHRARH
+296 SDSGKTVLYRARH
-309 PLLPYEKAV
+309 PLLDIEKAV
-318 PIDFEVGGKCDTVI
+318 PIDFEIGGKCDTVI

-352 AMAQC
+352 VMAQC
-357 GLQIPAGEDSVIRV
+357 GLQIPAGEDSVVRL
-371 RTSILADI
+371 RTSVLADI

-393 SHMTNI
+393 SHMVNI
-399 VDILRHADGG
+399 VDILHAADSGA
-409 SLVLLDELGAGT
+409 LVLLDELGAGT

-439 RGSCVIATT
+439 RGSAVIATT

-456 ALETRGVENASC
+456 ALETDGVENASC

-491 FAIASKLGLDAAVIE
+491 FAIASRLGLDDAVIE
-506 SAGSRINA
+506 SANSRIGA

-527 EKRQALESRLK
+527 EKRQELEHRL
-538 AAERDREQ
+538 ASAERDRAK

-594 KKLRQQAEDGKDPN
+594 RRLRQQAEEGKDPN

-617 GEISEAERRTTLEK
+617 GQISDAERRTTLEK
-631 ARKKA
+631 AKKKA

-659 VLETPAPGGSVRV
+659 VLETPAPGGNVRV
-672 QAGIMKITVKPD
+672 QAGIMKITVRPD
-684 EVQFIGE
+684 EIQFIE
-691 AKPQKPQAPKST
+691 ESRPKPVQAPKST
-703 GGARVAR
+703 AGGRVPR

-717 LDLRGQTADEAVM
+717 LDLRGMTAEEAIM
-730 ELERF
+730 ELGRF
-735 IDGAVRMHLSAV
+735 IDGAVRMHLPAV

-760 AVQSALKGM
+760 AVQAELKGM
-769 PQVRSYRLGV
+769 PQVKSYRLGV

-789 VTLE
+789 ATLE

>member
-1 MNLQE
+1 M
-6 KSLRTLELFKVL
+6 
-18 ELLAGETQ
+18 
-26 TDLARERA
+26 
-34 LALQPETSL
+34 
-43 SRCELLQEQCA
+43 
-54 DAVALMGLYGSPS
+54 
-67 FGGVKDLSGAL
+67 
-78 SRADMGGVL
+78 
-87 NPAELLAV
+87 
-95 ARLLHTARVTRGYLE
+95 
-110 NHRDRKTS
+110 
-118 IDELFA
+118 
-124 ALSGNKYL
+124 
-132 EEKITAS
+132 
-139 ILSEEEIAD
+139 
-148 SASPELSDIRRQMRV
+148 
-163 ASARVRE
+163 
-170 TLNRITSSPTYQKML
+170 
-185 QDSLVTIRSGRYV
+185 
-198 VPVKAEYRSAF
+198 
-209 GGLVHD
+209 
-215 VSSSGATLF
+215 
-224 VEPAAV
+224 
-230 VNLNNSIRVLAG
+230 LAG
-242 KEQHE
+242 KEQQE
-247 IERILAGLS
+247 IERILAALS
-256 AEVAGCA
+256 AEVAACA
-263 AAMQRDYDTLCALD
+263 GAMQRDYETLCALD

-283 RLAYK
+283 KLAYK

-296 SDSGKTLLHRARH
+296 SDSGKTVLHRARH
-309 PLLPYEKAV
+309 PLLDIEKAV
-318 PIDFEVGGKCDTVI
+318 PIDFEIGGKCDTVI

-352 AMAQC
+352 VMAQC
-357 GLQIPAGEDSVIRV
+357 GLQIPAGEDSVVRL
-371 RTSILADI
+371 RTSVLADI

-393 SHMTNI
+393 SHMVNI
-399 VDILRHADGG
+399 VDILHAADSGA
-409 SLVLLDELGAGT
+409 LVLLDELGAGT

-439 RGSCVIATT
+439 RGSAVIATT

-456 ALETRGVENASC
+456 ALETDGVENASC

-491 FAIASKLGLDAAVIE
+491 FAIASRLGLDDAVIE
-506 SAGSRINA
+506 SANSRIGA

-527 EKRQALESRLK
+527 EKRQELEHRL
-538 AAERDREQ
+538 ASAERDRAK

-594 KKLRQQAEDGKDPN
+594 RKLRQQAEEGKDPN

-617 GEISEAERRTTLEK
+617 GQISDAERRTTLEK
-631 ARKKA
+631 AKKKA

-659 VLETPAPGGSVRV
+659 VLETPAPGGNVRV
-672 QAGIMKITVKPD
+672 QAGIMKITVRPD
-684 EVQFIGE
+684 EIQFIE
-691 AKPQKPQAPKST
+691 ESRPKPVQAPKST
-703 GGARVAR
+703 AGGRVPR

-717 LDLRGQTADEAVM
+717 LDLRGMTAEEAIM
-730 ELERF
+730 ELGRF
-735 IDGAVRMHLSAV
+735 IDGAVRMHLPAV

-760 AVQSALKGM
+760 AVQAELKGM
-769 PQVRSYRLGV
+769 PQVKSYRLGV

-789 VTLE
+789 ATLE

>member
-1 MNLQE
+1 MTLQE
-6 KSLRTLELFKVL
+6 KSLRTLELHKVL
-18 ELLAGETQ
+18 ELLAEQTQ

-34 LALQPETSL
+34 LSLRPETVL
-43 SRCELLQEQCA
+43 SRCELLQQQCA
-54 DAVALMGLYGSPS
+54 DAVHLMGLFGSPS
-67 FGGVKDLSGAL
+67 FDGVRDLSGAL

-87 NPAELLAV
+87 NMAELLAV
-95 ARLLHTARVTRGYLE
+95 ARLLRAARTTRGYLE
-110 NHRDRKTS
+110 NHREGKTS
-118 IDELFA
+118 LDELFSS
-124 ALSGNKYL
+124 LSGNKYL
-132 EEKITAS
+132 EDKITTS
-139 ILSEEEIAD
+139 IISEEEIAD
-148 SASPELSDIRRQMRV
+148 SASSELNDIRRQMRV
-163 ASARVRE
+163 ASSRVRE

-224 VEPAAV
+224 IEPTAV
-230 VNLNNSIRVLAG
+230 VDLNNSIRVLAG
-242 KEQHE
+242 KEQQE
-247 IERILAGLS
+247 IERILAALS
-256 AEVAGCA
+256 AEVAACA
-263 AAMQRDYDTLCALD
+263 GAMQRDYETLCALD

-283 RLAYK
+283 KLAYK

-296 SDSGKTLLHRARH
+296 SDSGKTVLHRARH
-309 PLLPYEKAV
+309 PLLDIEKAV
-318 PIDFEVGGKCDTVI
+318 PIDFEIGGKCDTVI

-352 AMAQC
+352 VMTQC
-357 GLQIPAGEDSVIRV
+357 GLQIPAGEDSVVRL
-371 RTSILADI
+371 RTSVLADI

-393 SHMTNI
+393 SHMVNI
-399 VDILRHADGG
+399 VDILHAADSGA
-409 SLVLLDELGAGT
+409 LVLLDELGAGT

-439 RGSCVIATT
+439 RGSAVIATT

-456 ALETRGVENASC
+456 ALETDGVENASC

-491 FAIASKLGLDAAVIE
+491 FAIASRLGLDDAVIE
-506 SAGSRINA
+506 SANSRIGA

-527 EKRQALESRLK
+527 EKRQELEHRL
-538 AAERDREQ
+538 ASAERDRAK
-546 AAEAE
+546 AAVAE

-594 KKLRQQAEDGKDPN
+594 RKLRQQAEEGKDPN

-617 GEISEAERRTTLEK
+617 GQISDAERRTTLEK
-631 ARKKA
+631 AKKKA

-645 GDTVELLAT
+645 GDTVELLTT

-659 VLETPAPGGSVRV
+659 VLETPAPGGNVRV
-672 QAGIMKITVKPD
+672 QAGIMKITVRPD
-684 EVQFIGE
+684 EIQFIE
-691 AKPQKPQAPKST
+691 ESRPKPVQAPKST
-703 GGARVAR
+703 AGGRVPR

-717 LDLRGQTADEAVM
+717 LDLRGMTAEEAIM
-730 ELERF
+730 ELGRF
-735 IDGAVRMHLSAV
+735 IDGAVRMHLPAV

-760 AVQSALKGM
+760 AVQAELKGM
-769 PQVRSYRLGV
+769 PQVKSYRLGV

-789 VTLE
+789 ATLE

>member
-1 MNLQE
+1 MTLQE
-6 KSLRTLELFKVL
+6 KSLRTLELHKVL
-18 ELLAGETQ
+18 ELLAEQTQ
-26 TDLARERA
+26 TNLARERA
-34 LALQPETSL
+34 LSLRPETVL
-43 SRCELLQEQCA
+43 SRCELLQQQCA
-54 DAVALMGLYGSPS
+54 DAVHLMGLFGSPS
-67 FGGVKDLSGAL
+67 FDGVRDLSGAL

-87 NPAELLAV
+87 NMAELLAV
-95 ARLLHTARVTRGYLE
+95 ARLLRAARTTRGYLE
-110 NHRDRKTS
+110 NHREGKTS
-118 IDELFA
+118 LDELFSS
-124 ALSGNKYL
+124 LSGNKYL
-132 EEKITAS
+132 EDKITTS
-139 ILSEEEIAD
+139 IISEEEIAD
-148 SASPELSDIRRQMRV
+148 SASSELNDIRRQMRV
-163 ASARVRE
+163 ASSRVRE

-224 VEPAAV
+224 IEPTAV
-230 VNLNNSIRVLAG
+230 VDLNNSIRVLAG
-242 KEQHE
+242 KEQQE
-247 IERILAGLS
+247 IERILAALS
-256 AEVAGCA
+256 AEVAACA
-263 AAMQRDYDTLCALD
+263 GAMQRDYETLCALD

-283 RLAYK
+283 KLAYK

-296 SDSGKTLLHRARH
+296 SDSGKTVLHRARH
-309 PLLPYEKAV
+309 PLLDIEKAV
-318 PIDFEVGGKCDTVI
+318 PIDFEIGGKCDTVI

-352 AMAQC
+352 VMAQC
-357 GLQIPAGEDSVIRV
+357 GLQIPAGEDSVVRL
-371 RTSILADI
+371 RTSVLADI

-393 SHMTNI
+393 SHMVNI
-399 VDILRHADGG
+399 VDILHAADSGA
-409 SLVLLDELGAGT
+409 LVLLDELGAGT

-439 RGSCVIATT
+439 RGSAVIATT

-456 ALETRGVENASC
+456 ALETDGVENASC

-491 FAIASKLGLDAAVIE
+491 FAIASRLGLDDAVIE
-506 SAGSRINA
+506 SANSRIGA

-527 EKRQALESRLK
+527 EKRQELEHRL
-538 AAERDREQ
+538 ASAERDRAK

-594 KKLRQQAEDGKDPN
+594 RRLRQQAEEGKDPN

-617 GEISEAERRTTLEK
+617 GQISDAERRTTLEK
-631 ARKKA
+631 AKKKA

-659 VLETPAPGGSVRV
+659 VLETPAPGGNVRV
-672 QAGIMKITVKPD
+672 QAGIMKITVRPD
-684 EVQFIGE
+684 EIQFIE
-691 AKPQKPQAPKST
+691 ESRPKPVQAPKST
-703 GGARVAR
+703 AGGRVPR

-717 LDLRGQTADEAVM
+717 LDLRGMTAEEAIM
-730 ELERF
+730 ELGRF
-735 IDGAVRMHLSAV
+735 IDGAVRMHLPAV

-760 AVQSALKGM
+760 AVQAELKGM
-769 PQVRSYRLGV
+769 PQVKSYRLGV

-789 VTLE
+789 ATLE

>member
-1 MNLQE
+1 MTLQE
-6 KSLRTLELFKVL
+6 KSLRTLELHKVL
-18 ELLAGETQ
+18 ELLAEQTQ

-34 LALQPETSL
+34 LSLRPETVL
-43 SRCELLQEQCA
+43 SRCEILQQQCA
-54 DAVALMGLYGSPS
+54 DAAHLMGLFGSPS
-67 FGGVKDLSGAL
+67 FDGVRDLSGAL

-87 NPAELLAV
+87 NMAELLAV
-95 ARLLHTARVTRGYLE
+95 ARLLRAARTTRGYLE
-110 NHRDRKTS
+110 NHREGKTS
-118 IDELFA
+118 LDELFSS
-124 ALSGNKYL
+124 LSGNKYL
-132 EEKITAS
+132 EDKITTS
-139 ILSEEEIAD
+139 IISEEEIAD
-148 SASPELSDIRRQMRV
+148 SASSELNDIRRQMRV
-163 ASARVRE
+163 ASSRVRE

-224 VEPAAV
+224 IEPTAV
-230 VNLNNSIRVLAG
+230 VDLNNSIRVLAG

-247 IERILAGLS
+247 IERILAALS
-256 AEVAGCA
+256 AEVAACA
-263 AAMQRDYDTLCALD
+263 GAMQRDYETLCALD
-277 FIFARG
+277 FIFARSK
-283 RLAYK
+283 LAYK

-296 SDSGKTLLHRARH
+296 SDSGKTVLHRARH
-309 PLLPYEKAV
+309 PLLDIEKAV
-318 PIDFEVGGKCDTVI
+318 PIDFEIGGKCDTVI

-352 AMAQC
+352 VMAQC
-357 GLQIPAGEDSVIRV
+357 GLQIPAGEDSVVRL
-371 RTSILADI
+371 RTSVLADI

-393 SHMTNI
+393 SHMVNI
-399 VDILRHADGG
+399 VDILHAADSGA
-409 SLVLLDELGAGT
+409 LVLLDELGAGT

-439 RGSCVIATT
+439 RGSAVIATT

-456 ALETRGVENASC
+456 ALETDGVENASC

-491 FAIASKLGLDAAVIE
+491 FAIASRLGLDDAVIE
-506 SAGSRINA
+506 SANSRIGA

-527 EKRQALESRLK
+527 EKRQELEHRL
-538 AAERDREQ
+538 ASAERDRAK

-594 KKLRQQAEDGKDPN
+594 RKLRQQAEEGKDPN

-617 GEISEAERRTTLEK
+617 GQISDAERRTTLEK
-631 ARKKA
+631 AKKKA

-659 VLETPAPGGSVRV
+659 VLETPAPGGNVRV
-672 QAGIMKITVKPD
+672 QAGIMKITVRPD
-684 EVQFIGE
+684 EIQFIE
-691 AKPQKPQAPKST
+691 ESRPKPVQAPKST
-703 GGARVAR
+703 AGGRVPR

-717 LDLRGQTADEAVM
+717 LDLRGMTAEEAIM
-730 ELERF
+730 ELGRF
-735 IDGAVRMHLSAV
+735 IDGAVRMHLPAV

-760 AVQSALKGM
+760 AVQAELKGM
-769 PQVRSYRLGV
+769 PQVKSYRLGV

-789 VTLE
+789 ATLE

>member
-1 MNLQE
+1 MTLQE
-6 KSLRTLELFKVL
+6 KSLRTLELHKVL
-18 ELLAGETQ
+18 ELLAEQTQ

-34 LALQPETSL
+34 LSLRPETVL
-43 SRCELLQEQCA
+43 SRCELLQQQCA
-54 DAVALMGLYGSPS
+54 DAVHLMGLFGSPS
-67 FGGVKDLSGAL
+67 FDGVRDLSGAL

-87 NPAELLAV
+87 NMAELLAV
-95 ARLLHTARVTRGYLE
+95 ARLLRAARTTRGYLE
-110 NHRDRKTS
+110 NHREGKTS
-118 IDELFA
+118 LDELFSS
-124 ALSGNKYL
+124 LSGNKYL
-132 EEKITAS
+132 EDKITTS
-139 ILSEEEIAD
+139 IISEEEIAD
-148 SASPELSDIRRQMRV
+148 SASSELNDIRRQMRV
-163 ASARVRE
+163 ASSRVRE

-224 VEPAAV
+224 IEPTAV
-230 VNLNNSIRVLAG
+230 VDLNNSIRVLAG
-242 KEQHE
+242 KEQQE
-247 IERILAGLS
+247 IERILAALS
-256 AEVAGCA
+256 AEVAACA
-263 AAMQRDYDTLCALD
+263 GAMQRDYETLCALD
-277 FIFARG
+277 FIFARSK
-283 RLAYK
+283 LAYK

-296 SDSGKTLLHRARH
+296 SDSGKTVLHRARH
-309 PLLPYEKAV
+309 PLLDIEKAV
-318 PIDFEVGGKCDTVI
+318 PIDFEIGGKCDTVI

-352 AMAQC
+352 IMAQC
-357 GLQIPAGEDSVIRV
+357 GLQIPAGEDSVVRL
-371 RTSILADI
+371 RTSVLADI

-393 SHMTNI
+393 SHMVNI
-399 VDILRHADGG
+399 VDILHAADSGA
-409 SLVLLDELGAGT
+409 LVLLDELGAGT

-439 RGSCVIATT
+439 RGSAVIATT

-456 ALETRGVENASC
+456 ALETDGVENASC

-491 FAIASKLGLDAAVIE
+491 FAIASRLGLDDAVIE
-506 SAGSRINA
+506 SANSRIGA

-527 EKRQALESRLK
+527 EKRQELEHRL
-538 AAERDREQ
+538 ASAERDRAK

-594 KKLRQQAEDGKDPN
+594 RKLRQQAEEGKDPN

-617 GEISEAERRTTLEK
+617 GQISDAERRTTLEK
-631 ARKKA
+631 AKKKA

-659 VLETPAPGGSVRV
+659 VLETPAPGGNVRV
-672 QAGIMKITVKPD
+672 QAGIMKITVRPD
-684 EVQFIGE
+684 EIQFIE
-691 AKPQKPQAPKST
+691 ESRPKPVQAPKST
-703 GGARVAR
+703 AGGRVPR

-717 LDLRGQTADEAVM
+717 LDLRGMTAEEAIM
-730 ELERF
+730 ELGRF
-735 IDGAVRMHLSAV
+735 IDGAVRMHLPAV

-760 AVQSALKGM
+760 AVQAELKGM
-769 PQVRSYRLGV
+769 PQVKSYRLGV

-789 VTLE
+789 ATLE

>member
-1 MNLQE
+1 MTLQE
-6 KSLRTLELFKVL
+6 KSLRTLELPKVL
-18 ELLAGETQ
+18 ELLAAETQ
-26 TDLARERA
+26 TEKGRERA
-34 LALQPETSL
+34 LALRPELSL
-43 SRCELLQEQCA
+43 SRCELLQQQCA
-54 DAVALMGLYGSPS
+54 DAVYLMGLYGSPS
-67 FGGVKDLSGAL
+67 FSGVKDLSGAL
-78 SRADMGGVL
+78 TRADMGGAL
-87 NPAELLAV
+87 NMGELLAV
-95 ARLLHTARVTRGYLE
+95 AQLLRASRLTRGYLE
-110 NHRDRKTS
+110 NHREGKTS
-118 IDELFA
+118 LDELFSS
-124 ALSGNKYL
+124 LSGNKYL
-132 EEKITAS
+132 EDRITSA
-139 ILSEEEIAD
+139 IISEEEMAD

-163 ASARVRE
+163 SASRIRDV
-170 TLNRITSSPTYQKML
+170 LSKITSSPNYQKML

-224 VEPAAV
+224 IEPSAV
-230 VNLNNSIRVLAG
+230 VDLNNTIRVLTG

-247 IERILAGLS
+247 MERILAELS
-256 AEVAGCA
+256 AEVAA
-263 AAMQRDYDTLCALD
+263 AAGAMARDYETLCALD

-283 RLAYK
+283 KLAYK
-288 MKALRPRL
+288 MRALRPRL
-296 SDSGKTLLHRARH
+296 TAEGRTVLRRARH
-309 PLLPYEKAV
+309 PLLDRDTAV
-318 PIDFEVGGKCDTVI
+318 PIDFEIGGKCDTVI

-352 AMAQC
+352 VMAQC
-357 GLQIPAGEDSVIRV
+357 GLQIPAGDDSVVRIRSAV
-371 RTSILADI
+371 LADI

-399 VDILRHADGG
+399 VDILSAADGG
-409 SLVLLDELGAGT
+409 ALVLLDELGAGT
-421 DPVEGAAL
+421 DPIEGAAL
-429 AMAIIEELRR
+429 AMSIIEELRR
-439 RGSCVIATT
+439 RGSAVIATT

-456 ALETRGVENASC
+456 ALETEGVENASC

-491 FAIASKLGLDAAVIE
+491 FAIASRLGLDPAIIE
-506 SAGSRINA
+506 NAGERVGT

-527 EKRQALESRLK
+527 EKRQAMESRL
-538 AAERDREQ
+538 ASAERDRAQ
-546 AAEAE
+546 AAEAA
-551 RTARERLSTLEGE
+551 RVARERLETLEGE

-580 NNARAT
+580 NNARAA
-586 SEYVLTEA
+586 SEHVLTEA
-594 KKLRQQAEDGKDPN
+594 RRLRQQAEEGKDPN

-617 GEISEAERRTTLEK
+617 GEISEAERQTALQK
-631 ARKKA
+631 AKKKA
-636 IPPPRPLRA
+636 LPPPRPLRA
-645 GDTVELLAT
+645 GDTVELLST

-659 VLETPAPGGSVRV
+659 VLETPEKGGKVRI
-672 QAGIMKITVKPD
+672 QAGIMKITVAPD
-684 EVQFIGE
+684 EIQFIE
-691 AKPQKPQAPKST
+691 ESKPQKPQPVRSA
-703 GGARVAR
+703 GGRVPR

-717 LDLRGQTADEAVM
+717 LDLRGKTADEAIM

-735 IDGAVRMHLSAV
+735 IDGAVRMHMSAV

-760 AVQSALKGM
+760 AVQAELKAM
-769 PQVRSYRLGV
+769 PQVKRFRLGV

-789 VTLE
+789 AELDD

>member
-1 MNLQE
+1 MTLQE
-6 KSLRTLELFKVL
+6 KSLRTLELHKVL
-18 ELLAGETQ
+18 ELLAEQTQ

-34 LALQPETSL
+34 LSLRPETVL
-43 SRCELLQEQCA
+43 SRCEILQQQCA
-54 DAVALMGLYGSPS
+54 DAAHLMGLFGSPS
-67 FGGVKDLSGAL
+67 FDGVRDLSGAL

-87 NPAELLAV
+87 NMAELLAV
-95 ARLLHTARVTRGYLE
+95 ARLLRAARTTRGYLE
-110 NHRDRKTS
+110 NHREGKTS
-118 IDELFA
+118 LDELFSS
-124 ALSGNKYL
+124 LSGNKYL
-132 EEKITAS
+132 EDKITTS
-139 ILSEEEIAD
+139 IISEEEIAD
-148 SASPELSDIRRQMRV
+148 SASSELNDIRRQMRV
-163 ASARVRE
+163 ASSRVRE
-170 TLNRITSSPTYQKML
+170 TLNRITSSSTYQKML

-224 VEPAAV
+224 IEPTAV
-230 VNLNNSIRVLAG
+230 VDLNNSIRVLAG
-242 KEQHE
+242 KEQQE
-247 IERILAGLS
+247 IERILAALS
-256 AEVAGCA
+256 AEVAACA
-263 AAMQRDYDTLCALD
+263 GAMQRDYETLCALD
-277 FIFARG
+277 FIFARSK
-283 RLAYK
+283 LAYK

-296 SDSGKTLLHRARH
+296 SDSGKTVLHRARH
-309 PLLPYEKAV
+309 PLLDIEKAV
-318 PIDFEVGGKCDTVI
+318 PIDFEIGGKCDTVI

-352 AMAQC
+352 VMAQC
-357 GLQIPAGEDSVIRV
+357 GLQIPAGEDSVVRL
-371 RTSILADI
+371 RTSVLADI

-393 SHMTNI
+393 SHMVNI
-399 VDILRHADGG
+399 VDILHAADSGA
-409 SLVLLDELGAGT
+409 LVLLDELGAGT

-439 RGSCVIATT
+439 RGSAVIATT

-456 ALETRGVENASC
+456 ALETDGVENASC

-491 FAIASKLGLDAAVIE
+491 FAIASRLGLDDAVIE
-506 SAGSRINA
+506 SANSRIGA

-527 EKRQALESRLK
+527 EKRQELEHRL
-538 AAERDREQ
+538 ASAERDRAK

-594 KKLRQQAEDGKDPN
+594 RKLRQQAEEGKDPN

-617 GEISEAERRTTLEK
+617 GQISDAERRTTLEK
-631 ARKKA
+631 AKKKA

-659 VLETPAPGGSVRV
+659 VLETPAPGGNVRV
-672 QAGIMKITVKPD
+672 QAGIMKITVRPD
-684 EVQFIGE
+684 EIQFIE
-691 AKPQKPQAPKST
+691 ESRPKPVQAPKST
-703 GGARVAR
+703 AGGRVPR

-717 LDLRGQTADEAVM
+717 LDLRGMTAEEAIM
-730 ELERF
+730 ELGRF
-735 IDGAVRMHLSAV
+735 IDGAVRMHLPAV

-760 AVQSALKGM
+760 AVQAELKGM
-769 PQVRSYRLGV
+769 PQVKSYRLGV

-789 VTLE
+789 ATLE

>member
-1 MNLQE
+1 MTLQE
-6 KSLRTLELFKVL
+6 KSLHTLELPKVL
-18 ELLAGETQ
+18 ELLAAETQ

-34 LALQPETSL
+34 LSLQPEVSI
-43 SRCELLQEQCA
+43 SRCELLQQQCA
-54 DAVALMGLYGSPS
+54 DAVHLMGLFGSPS
-67 FGGVKDLSGAL
+67 FDGVRDLSGAL

-87 NPAELLAV
+87 NMAELLAV
-95 ARLLHTARVTRGYLE
+95 ARLLRAARTTRGYLE
-110 NHRDRKTS
+110 NHREGKTS
-118 IDELFA
+118 LDELFSS
-124 ALSGNKYL
+124 LSGNKYL
-132 EEKITAS
+132 EDKITTS
-139 ILSEEEIAD
+139 IISEEEIAD
-148 SASPELSDIRRQMRV
+148 SASSELNDIRRQMRV
-163 ASARVRE
+163 AASRVRE

-224 VEPAAV
+224 IEPTAV
-230 VNLNNSIRVLAG
+230 VDLNNSIRVLSG
-242 KEQHE
+242 KEQQE
-247 IERILAGLS
+247 IERILAALS
-256 AEVAGCA
+256 AEVAAGA
-263 AAMQRDYDTLCALD
+263 GAMQRDYETLCALD

-283 RLAYK
+283 KLAYK

-296 SDSGKTLLHRARH
+296 SDSGKTLLRRARH
-309 PLLPYEKAV
+309 PLLDQEKAV
-318 PIDFEVGGKCDTVI
+318 PIDFEIGGKCDTVI

-352 AMAQC
+352 VMAQC
-357 GLQIPAGEDSVIRV
+357 GLQIPAGEDSVVRI
-371 RTSILADI
+371 RTSVLADI

-393 SHMTNI
+393 SHMVNI
-399 VDILRHADGG
+399 VDILRAADGG
-409 SLVLLDELGAGT
+409 ALVLLDELGAGT

-439 RGSCVIATT
+439 RGSAVIATT

-456 ALETRGVENASC
+456 ALETDGVENASC

-491 FAIASKLGLDAAVIE
+491 FAIAARLGLDNAVIE
-506 SAGSRINA
+506 SAGSRVGA

-527 EKRQALESRLK
+527 EKRQELERRL
-538 AAERDREQ
+538 ASAERDRAQ

-594 KKLRQQAEDGKDPN
+594 RKLRQQAEEGKDPN

-617 GEISEAERRTTLEK
+617 GQISQAERRTTLEK
-631 ARKKA
+631 AKKKA

-659 VLETPAPGGSVRV
+659 VLETPAPGGNVRV
-672 QAGIMKITVKPD
+672 QAGIMKITVRPD
-684 EVQFIGE
+684 EIQFIE
-691 AKPQKPQAPKST
+691 ESRPKPVQAPKST
-703 GGARVAR
+703 AGGRVPR

-717 LDLRGQTADEAVM
+717 LDLRGMTAEEAIL
-730 ELERF
+730 ELGRF
-735 IDGAVRMHLSAV
+735 IDGAVRMHLPAV

-760 AVQSALKGM
+760 TVQAELKSM
-769 PQVRSYRLGV
+769 PQVKSYRLGV

-789 VTLE
+789 ATLE

>member
-1 MNLQE
+1 MTLQE
-6 KSLRTLELFKVL
+6 KSLRTLELHKVL
-18 ELLAGETQ
+18 ELLAEQTQ

-34 LALQPETSL
+34 LSLRPETVL
-43 SRCELLQEQCA
+43 SRCEILQQQCA
-54 DAVALMGLYGSPS
+54 DAAHLMGLFGSPS
-67 FGGVKDLSGAL
+67 FDGVRDLSGAL

-87 NPAELLAV
+87 NMAELLAV
-95 ARLLHTARVTRGYLE
+95 ARLLRAARTTRGYLE
-110 NHRDRKTS
+110 NHREGKTS
-118 IDELFA
+118 LDELFSS
-124 ALSGNKYL
+124 LSGNKYL
-132 EEKITAS
+132 EDKITTS
-139 ILSEEEIAD
+139 IISEEEIAD
-148 SASPELSDIRRQMRV
+148 SASSELNDIRRQMRV
-163 ASARVRE
+163 ASSRVRE
-170 TLNRITSSPTYQKML
+170 TLNRITSSSTYQKML

-224 VEPAAV
+224 IEPTAV
-230 VNLNNSIRVLAG
+230 VDLNNSIRVLAG
-242 KEQHE
+242 KEQQE
-247 IERILAGLS
+247 IERILAALS
-256 AEVAGCA
+256 AEVAACA
-263 AAMQRDYDTLCALD
+263 GAMQRDYETLCALD

-283 RLAYK
+283 KLAYK

-296 SDSGKTLLHRARH
+296 SDSGKTVLHRARH
-309 PLLPYEKAV
+309 PLLDIEKAV
-318 PIDFEVGGKCDTVI
+318 PIDFEIGGKCDTVI

-352 AMAQC
+352 VMAQC
-357 GLQIPAGEDSVIRV
+357 GLQIPAGEDSVVRL
-371 RTSILADI
+371 RTSVLADI

-393 SHMTNI
+393 SHMVNI
-399 VDILRHADGG
+399 VDILHAADSGA
-409 SLVLLDELGAGT
+409 LVLLDELGAGT

-439 RGSCVIATT
+439 RGSAVIATT

-456 ALETRGVENASC
+456 ALETDGVENASC

-491 FAIASKLGLDAAVIE
+491 FAIASRLGLDDAVIE
-506 SAGSRINA
+506 SANSRIGA

-527 EKRQALESRLK
+527 EKRQELEHRL
-538 AAERDREQ
+538 ASAERDRAK

-594 KKLRQQAEDGKDPN
+594 RKLRQQAEEGKDPN

-617 GEISEAERRTTLEK
+617 GQISDAERRTTLEK
-631 ARKKA
+631 AKKKA

-659 VLETPAPGGSVRV
+659 VLETPAPGGNVRV
-672 QAGIMKITVKPD
+672 QAGIMKITVRPD
-684 EVQFIGE
+684 EIQFIE
-691 AKPQKPQAPKST
+691 ESRPKPVQAPKST
-703 GGARVAR
+703 AGGRVPR

-717 LDLRGQTADEAVM
+717 LDLRGMTAEEAIM
-730 ELERF
+730 ELGRF
-735 IDGAVRMHLSAV
+735 IDGAVRMHLPAV

-760 AVQSALKGM
+760 AVQAELKGM
-769 PQVRSYRLGV
+769 PQVKSYRLGV

-789 VTLE
+789 ATLE

>member
-1 MNLQE
+1 MTLQE
-6 KSLRTLELFKVL
+6 KSLRTLELHKVL
-18 ELLAGETQ
+18 ELLAEQTQ

-34 LALQPETSL
+34 LSLRPETVL
-43 SRCELLQEQCA
+43 SRCELLQQQCA
-54 DAVALMGLYGSPS
+54 DAVHLMGLFGSPS
-67 FGGVKDLSGAL
+67 FDGVRDLSGAL

-87 NPAELLAV
+87 NMAELLAV
-95 ARLLHTARVTRGYLE
+95 ARLLRAARTTRGYLE
-110 NHRDRKTS
+110 NHREGKTS
-118 IDELFA
+118 LDELFSS
-124 ALSGNKYL
+124 LSGNKYL
-132 EEKITAS
+132 EDKITTS
-139 ILSEEEIAD
+139 IISEEEIAD
-148 SASPELSDIRRQMRV
+148 SASSELNDIRRQMRV
-163 ASARVRE
+163 ASSRVRE

-224 VEPAAV
+224 IEPTAV
-230 VNLNNSIRVLAG
+230 VDLNNSIRVLAG
-242 KEQHE
+242 KEQQE
-247 IERILAGLS
+247 IERILAALS
-256 AEVAGCA
+256 AEVAACA
-263 AAMQRDYDTLCALD
+263 GAMQRDYETLCALD

-283 RLAYK
+283 KLAYK

-296 SDSGKTLLHRARH
+296 SDSGKTVLHRARH
-309 PLLPYEKAV
+309 PLLDIEKAV
-318 PIDFEVGGKCDTVI
+318 PIDFEIGGKCDTVI

-352 AMAQC
+352 IMAQC
-357 GLQIPAGEDSVIRV
+357 GLQIPAGEDSVVRL
-371 RTSILADI
+371 RTSVLADI

-393 SHMTNI
+393 SHMVNI
-399 VDILRHADGG
+399 VDILHAADSGA
-409 SLVLLDELGAGT
+409 LVLLDELGAGT

-439 RGSCVIATT
+439 RGSAVIATT

-456 ALETRGVENASC
+456 ALETDGVENASC

-491 FAIASKLGLDAAVIE
+491 FAIASRLGLDDAVIE
-506 SAGSRINA
+506 SANSRIGA

-527 EKRQALESRLK
+527 EKRQELEHRL
-538 AAERDREQ
+538 ASAERDRAK

-594 KKLRQQAEDGKDPN
+594 RKLRQQAEEGKDPN

-617 GEISEAERRTTLEK
+617 GQISDAERRTTLEK
-631 ARKKA
+631 AKKKA

-659 VLETPAPGGSVRV
+659 VLETPAPGGNVRV
-672 QAGIMKITVKPD
+672 QAGIMKITVRPD
-684 EVQFIGE
+684 EIQFIE
-691 AKPQKPQAPKST
+691 ESRPKPVQAPKST
-703 GGARVAR
+703 AGGRVPR

-717 LDLRGQTADEAVM
+717 LDLRGMTAEEAIM
-730 ELERF
+730 ELGRF
-735 IDGAVRMHLSAV
+735 IDGAVRMHLPAV

-760 AVQSALKGM
+760 AVQAELKGM
-769 PQVRSYRLGV
+769 PQVKSYRLGV

-789 VTLE
+789 ATLE

>member
-1 MNLQE
+1 MTLQE
-6 KSLRTLELFKVL
+6 KSLRTLELHKVL
-18 ELLAGETQ
+18 ELLAEQTQ

-34 LALQPETSL
+34 LSLRPETVL
-43 SRCELLQEQCA
+43 SRCELLQQQCA
-54 DAVALMGLYGSPS
+54 DAVHLMGLFGSPS
-67 FGGVKDLSGAL
+67 FDGVRDLSGAL

-87 NPAELLAV
+87 NMAELLAV
-95 ARLLHTARVTRGYLE
+95 ARLLRAARTTRGYLE
-110 NHRDRKTS
+110 NHREGKTS
-118 IDELFA
+118 LDELFSS
-124 ALSGNKYL
+124 LSGNKYL
-132 EEKITAS
+132 EDKITTS
-139 ILSEEEIAD
+139 IISEEEIAD
-148 SASPELSDIRRQMRV
+148 SASSELNDIRRQMRV
-163 ASARVRE
+163 ASSRVRE

-224 VEPAAV
+224 IEPTAV
-230 VNLNNSIRVLAG
+230 VDLNNSIRVLAG
-242 KEQHE
+242 KEQQE
-247 IERILAGLS
+247 IERILAALS
-256 AEVAGCA
+256 AEVAACA
-263 AAMQRDYDTLCALD
+263 GAMQRDYETLCALD

-283 RLAYK
+283 KLAYK

-296 SDSGKTLLHRARH
+296 SDSGKTVLHRARH
-309 PLLPYEKAV
+309 PLLDIEKAV
-318 PIDFEVGGKCDTVI
+318 PIDFEIGGKCDTVI

-352 AMAQC
+352 VMAQC
-357 GLQIPAGEDSVIRV
+357 GLQIPAGEDSVVRL
-371 RTSILADI
+371 RTSVLADI

-393 SHMTNI
+393 SHMVNI
-399 VDILRHADGG
+399 VDILHAADSGA
-409 SLVLLDELGAGT
+409 LVLLDELGAGT

-439 RGSCVIATT
+439 RGSAVIATT

-456 ALETRGVENASC
+456 ALETDGVENASC

-491 FAIASKLGLDAAVIE
+491 FAIASRLGLDDAVIE
-506 SAGSRINA
+506 SANSRIGA

-527 EKRQALESRLK
+527 EKRQELEHRL
-538 AAERDREQ
+538 ASAERDRAK

-594 KKLRQQAEDGKDPN
+594 RRLRQQAEEGKDPN

-617 GEISEAERRTTLEK
+617 GQISDAERRTTLEK
-631 ARKKA
+631 AKKKA

-659 VLETPAPGGSVRV
+659 VLETPAPGGNVRV
-672 QAGIMKITVKPD
+672 QAGIMKITVRPD
-684 EVQFIGE
+684 EIQFIE
-691 AKPQKPQAPKST
+691 ESRPKPVQAPKST
-703 GGARVAR
+703 AGGRVPR

-717 LDLRGQTADEAVM
+717 LDLRGMTAEEAIM
-730 ELERF
+730 ELGRF
-735 IDGAVRMHLSAV
+735 IDGAVRMHLPAV

-760 AVQSALKGM
+760 AVQAELKGM
-769 PQVRSYRLGV
+769 PQVKSYRLGV

-789 VTLE
+789 ATLE

>member
-1 MNLQE
+1 MTLQE
-6 KSLRTLELFKVL
+6 KSLRTLELHKVL
-18 ELLAGETQ
+18 ELLAEQTQ

-34 LALQPETSL
+34 LSLRPETVL
-43 SRCELLQEQCA
+43 SRCELLQQQCA
-54 DAVALMGLYGSPS
+54 DAVHLMGLFGSPS
-67 FGGVKDLSGAL
+67 FDGVRDLSGAL

-87 NPAELLAV
+87 NMAELLAV
-95 ARLLHTARVTRGYLE
+95 ARLLRAARTTRGYLE
-110 NHRDRKTS
+110 NHREGKTS
-118 IDELFA
+118 LDELFSS
-124 ALSGNKYL
+124 LSGNKYL
-132 EEKITAS
+132 EDKITTS
-139 ILSEEEIAD
+139 IISEEEIAD
-148 SASPELSDIRRQMRV
+148 SASSELNDIRRQMRV
-163 ASARVRE
+163 ASSRVRE
-170 TLNRITSSPTYQKML
+170 TLNRITSSSTYQKML

-224 VEPAAV
+224 IEPTAV
-230 VNLNNSIRVLAG
+230 VDLNNSIRVLAG
-242 KEQHE
+242 KEQQE
-247 IERILAGLS
+247 IERILAALS
-256 AEVAGCA
+256 AEVAACA
-263 AAMQRDYDTLCALD
+263 GAMQRDYETLCALD

-283 RLAYK
+283 KLAYK

-296 SDSGKTLLHRARH
+296 SDSGKTVLHRARH
-309 PLLPYEKAV
+309 PLLDIEKAV
-318 PIDFEVGGKCDTVI
+318 PIDFEIGGKCDTVI

-352 AMAQC
+352 VMAQC
-357 GLQIPAGEDSVIRV
+357 GLQIPAGEDSVVRL
-371 RTSILADI
+371 RTSVLADI

-393 SHMTNI
+393 SHMVNI
-399 VDILRHADGG
+399 VDILHAADSGA
-409 SLVLLDELGAGT
+409 LVLLDELGAGT

-439 RGSCVIATT
+439 RGSAVIATT

-456 ALETRGVENASC
+456 ALETDGVENASC

-491 FAIASKLGLDAAVIE
+491 FAIASRLGLDDAVIE
-506 SAGSRINA
+506 SANSRIGA

-527 EKRQALESRLK
+527 EKRQELEHRL
-538 AAERDREQ
+538 ASAERDRAK

-594 KKLRQQAEDGKDPN
+594 RKLRQQAEEGKDPN

-617 GEISEAERRTTLEK
+617 GQISDAERRTTLEK
-631 ARKKA
+631 AKKKA

-659 VLETPAPGGSVRV
+659 VLETPAPGGNVRV
-672 QAGIMKITVKPD
+672 QAGIMKITVRPD
-684 EVQFIGE
+684 EIQFIE
-691 AKPQKPQAPKST
+691 ESRPKSVQAPKST
-703 GGARVAR
+703 AGGRVPR

-717 LDLRGQTADEAVM
+717 LDLRGMTAEEAIM
-730 ELERF
+730 ELGRF
-735 IDGAVRMHLSAV
+735 IDGAVRMHLPAV

-760 AVQSALKGM
+760 AVQAELKGM
-769 PQVRSYRLGV
+769 PQVKSYRLGV

-789 VTLE
+789 ATLE

>member
-1 MNLQE
+1 MTLQE
-6 KSLRTLELFKVL
+6 KSLRTLELHKVL
-18 ELLAGETQ
+18 ELLAEQTQ

-34 LALQPETSL
+34 LSLRPETVL
-43 SRCELLQEQCA
+43 SRCEILQQQCA
-54 DAVALMGLYGSPS
+54 DAAHLMGLFGSPS
-67 FGGVKDLSGAL
+67 FDGVRDLSGAL

-87 NPAELLAV
+87 NMAELLAV
-95 ARLLHTARVTRGYLE
+95 ARLLRAARTTRGYLE
-110 NHRDRKTS
+110 NHREGKTS
-118 IDELFA
+118 LDELFSS
-124 ALSGNKYL
+124 LSGNKYL
-132 EEKITAS
+132 EDKITTS
-139 ILSEEEIAD
+139 IISEEEIAD
-148 SASPELSDIRRQMRV
+148 SASSELNDIRRQMRV
-163 ASARVRE
+163 ASSRVRE
-170 TLNRITSSPTYQKML
+170 TLNRITSSSTYQKML

-224 VEPAAV
+224 IEPTAV
-230 VNLNNSIRVLAG
+230 VDLNNSIRVLAG
-242 KEQHE
+242 KEQQE
-247 IERILAGLS
+247 IERILAALS
-256 AEVAGCA
+256 AEVAACA
-263 AAMQRDYDTLCALD
+263 GAMQRDYETLCALD

-283 RLAYK
+283 KLAYK

-296 SDSGKTLLHRARH
+296 SDSGKTVLHRARH
-309 PLLPYEKAV
+309 PLLDIEKAV
-318 PIDFEVGGKCDTVI
+318 PIDFEIGGKCDTVI

-352 AMAQC
+352 IMAQC
-357 GLQIPAGEDSVIRV
+357 GLQIPAGEDSVVRL
-371 RTSILADI
+371 RTSVLADI

-393 SHMTNI
+393 SHMVNI
-399 VDILRHADGG
+399 VDILHAADSGA
-409 SLVLLDELGAGT
+409 LVLLDELGAGT

-439 RGSCVIATT
+439 RGSAVIATT

-456 ALETRGVENASC
+456 ALETDGVENASC

-491 FAIASKLGLDAAVIE
+491 FAIASRLGLDDAVIE
-506 SAGSRINA
+506 SANSRIGA

-527 EKRQALESRLK
+527 EKRQELEHRL
-538 AAERDREQ
+538 ASAERDRAK

-594 KKLRQQAEDGKDPN
+594 RKLRQQAEEGKDPN

-617 GEISEAERRTTLEK
+617 GQISDAERRTTLEK
-631 ARKKA
+631 AKKKA

-659 VLETPAPGGSVRV
+659 VLETPAPGGNVRV
-672 QAGIMKITVKPD
+672 QAGIMKITVRPD
-684 EVQFIGE
+684 EIQFIE
-691 AKPQKPQAPKST
+691 ESRPKPVQAPKST
-703 GGARVAR
+703 AGGRVPR

-717 LDLRGQTADEAVM
+717 LDLRGMTAEEAIM
-730 ELERF
+730 ELGRF
-735 IDGAVRMHLSAV
+735 IDGAVRMHLPAV

-760 AVQSALKGM
+760 AVQAELKGM
-769 PQVRSYRLGV
+769 PQVKSYRLGV

-789 VTLE
+789 AELE

>member
-1 MNLQE
+1 MTLQE
-6 KSLRTLELFKVL
+6 KSLRTLELHKVL
-18 ELLAGETQ
+18 ELLAEQTQ

-34 LALQPETSL
+34 LSLRPETVL
-43 SRCELLQEQCA
+43 SRCELLQQQCA
-54 DAVALMGLYGSPS
+54 DAVHLMGLFGSPS
-67 FGGVKDLSGAL
+67 FDGVRDLSGAL

-87 NPAELLAV
+87 NMAELLAV
-95 ARLLHTARVTRGYLE
+95 ARLLRAARTTRGYLE
-110 NHRDRKTS
+110 NHREGKTS
-118 IDELFA
+118 LDELFSS
-124 ALSGNKYL
+124 LSGNKYL
-132 EEKITAS
+132 EDKITTS
-139 ILSEEEIAD
+139 IISEEEIAD
-148 SASPELSDIRRQMRV
+148 SASSELNDIRRQMRV
-163 ASARVRE
+163 ASSRVRE

-224 VEPAAV
+224 IEPTAV
-230 VNLNNSIRVLAG
+230 VDLNNSIRVLAG
-242 KEQHE
+242 KEQQE
-247 IERILAGLS
+247 IERILAALS
-256 AEVAGCA
+256 AEVAACA
-263 AAMQRDYDTLCALD
+263 GAMQRDYETLCALD
-277 FIFARG
+277 FIFARSK
-283 RLAYK
+283 LAYK

-296 SDSGKTLLHRARH
+296 SDSGKTVLHRARH
-309 PLLPYEKAV
+309 PLLDIEKAV
-318 PIDFEVGGKCDTVI
+318 PIDFEIGGKCDTVI

-352 AMAQC
+352 VMAQC
-357 GLQIPAGEDSVIRV
+357 GLQIPAGEDSVVRL
-371 RTSILADI
+371 RTSVLADI

-393 SHMTNI
+393 SHMVNI
-399 VDILRHADGG
+399 VDILHAADSGA
-409 SLVLLDELGAGT
+409 LVLLDELGAGT

-439 RGSCVIATT
+439 RGSAVIATT

-456 ALETRGVENASC
+456 ALETDGVENASC

-491 FAIASKLGLDAAVIE
+491 FAIASRLGLDDAVIE
-506 SAGSRINA
+506 SANSRIGA

-527 EKRQALESRLK
+527 EKRQELEHRL
-538 AAERDREQ
+538 ASAERDRAK

-594 KKLRQQAEDGKDPN
+594 RKLRQQAEEGKDPN

-617 GEISEAERRTTLEK
+617 GQISDAERRTTLEK
-631 ARKKA
+631 AKKKA

-659 VLETPAPGGSVRV
+659 VLETPAPGGNVRV
-672 QAGIMKITVKPD
+672 QAGIMKITVRPD
-684 EVQFIGE
+684 EIQFIE
-691 AKPQKPQAPKST
+691 ESRPKPVQAPKST
-703 GGARVAR
+703 AGGRVPR

-717 LDLRGQTADEAVM
+717 LDLRGMTAEEAIM
-730 ELERF
+730 ELGRF
-735 IDGAVRMHLSAV
+735 IDGAVRMHLPAV

-760 AVQSALKGM
+760 AVQAELKGM
-769 PQVRSYRLGV
+769 PQVKSYRLGV

-789 VTLE
+789 ATLE